1 MRKSAV
7 VALVLGVSA
16 FVALTAFSSQTKQ
29 TYPGVVNFTRVD
41 AVVACAGATDVAAL
55 ENLKKDGFVAVINLR
70 PASEPNANVEQS
82 QARAKELGLKYI
94 HIPFNGAAPEAAA
107 VDTFL
112 ASVADKA
119 NQPVFIHC
127 GTANR
132 VGAMWLTK
140 RVLQDGYTVEK
151 ATAEAKA
158 IGLTSA
164 PLEKFALDYIAAHKK

>member
-1 MRKSAV
+1 MRSSLMTVLAGT
-7 VALVLGVSA
+7 ALLVTLADAGA
-16 FVALTAFSSQTKQ
+16 QTPQ
-29 TYPGVVNFTRVD
+29 TYPGVTKFTRVD
-41 AVVACAGATDVAAL
+41 AVVACAGATEISAL
-55 ENLKKDGFVAVINLR
+55 EQLKKDGFVAVINLR

-82 QARAKELGLKYI
+82 EARAKELGLKYI
-94 HIPFNGAAPEAAA
+94 HIPFNGQAPEASA

-112 ASVADKA
+112 ARVADRS

-140 RVLQDGYTVEK
+140 RVLQDGYTIEK

-158 IGLTSA
+158 IGLTS
-164 PLEKFALDYIAAHKK
+164 PVLEKFMLEYIAAHQK